1 MPSTTPRKSSPA
13 SVRQYWGPPDAFCS
27 RVTMPACSRSR
38 RRCDI
43 KAGDIRGT
51 PFRSSLKRL
60 EPHKSSRRTG
70 IVQCEPRISAAI
82 ARGRTARNRFALAC
96 HHPFFERKSA
106 ALSGCA
112 IQFVNL
118 FPITVRRSC
127 APTKAMKSHMS
138 ITLAK
143 LSGNTILILG
153 ERLDA
158 LKARVRG
165 MVLTKHDKGYGA
177 ARSVWNA

>member
-1 MPSTTPRKSSPA
+1 
-13 SVRQYWGPPDAFCS
+13 
-27 RVTMPACSRSR
+27 
-38 RRCDI
+38 
-43 KAGDIRGT
+43 
-51 PFRSSLKRL
+51 
-60 EPHKSSRRTG
+60 
-70 IVQCEPRISAAI
+70 
-82 ARGRTARNRFALAC
+82 
-96 HHPFFERKSA
+96 
-106 ALSGCA
+106 
-112 IQFVNL
+112 
-118 FPITVRRSC
+118 
-127 APTKAMKSHMS
+127 MKSHMS